1 MASAG
6 DVDGDG
12 LDDLIIGAYR
22 ESSAANNAGAAYL
35 VLGGSLSGDYDLS
48 SAEAKLTGED
58 GADNAGWDV
67 AGMDIDGDGT
77 ADLAVTSVQE
87 GSGGTLGGATYILY
101 GPVSGNSSLGSA
113 DAKVYGTGGETG
125 YAVAGAG
132 DTNADA
138 YEDLLIGSNGA
149 GAFLFL
155 GGGK

>member
-1 MASAG
+1 MFI
-6 DVDGDG
+6 D
-12 LDDLIIGAYR
+12 I
-22 ESSAANNAGAAYL
+22 
-35 VLGGSLSGDYDLS
+35 LSGDNDLG

-67 AGMDIDGDGT
+67 AGIDIDGNGT
-77 ADLAVTSVQE
+77 ADLAISAVQE

-101 GPVSGNSSLGSA
+101 GPLSGNNSLSTA
-113 DAKVYGTGGETG
+113 DAKVYGSSGETG
-125 YAVAGAG
+125 YALAGAG

-138 YEDLLIGSNGA
+138 YEDLLIGSNGV